1 MKAENALKPGDVELT
16 KVDDIDGTALEG
28 AVFKIVDANDEKKV
42 IRENIKTGADGKAI
56 ATDLR
61 PGDYKFIEVTAPK
74 YYDKIQIRLNLRS
87 QKVKRRRLLLPLKQ
101 LNKRRY

>member
-42 IRENIKTGADGKAI
+42 IRKN
-56 ATDLR
+56 
-61 PGDYKFIEVTAPK
+61 
-74 YYDKIQIRLNLRS
+74 
-87 QKVKRRRLLLPLKQ
+87 VKNWCRW
-101 LNKRRY
+101 

>member
-42 IRENIKTGADGKAI
+42 IRENVKLVRMVKLSLLAYALAI
-56 ATDLR
+56 
-61 PGDYKFIEVTAPK
+61 I
-74 YYDKIQIRLNLRS
+74 NLS
-87 QKVKRRRLLLPLKQ
+87 K
-101 LNKRRY
+101 

>member
-42 IRENIKTGADGKAI
+42 IRENVKLVRMVKLSLLAYAW
-56 ATDLR
+56 
-61 PGDYKFIEVTAPK
+61 
-74 YYDKIQIRLNLRS
+74 RL
-87 QKVKRRRLLLPLKQ
+87 
-101 LNKRRY
+101 

>member
-42 IRENIKTGADGKAI
+42 IRENIKLVRMVKLSLLAYALAI
-56 ATDLR
+56 
-61 PGDYKFIEVTAPK
+61 I
-74 YYDKIQIRLNLRS
+74 NLS
-87 QKVKRRRLLLPLKQ
+87 K
-101 LNKRRY
+101 

>member
-42 IRENIKTGADGKAI
+42 IRENIKLVQMVKLSLPTYALAI
-56 ATDLR
+56 
-61 PGDYKFIEVTAPK
+61 I
-74 YYDKIQIRLNLRS
+74 NLS
-87 QKVKRRRLLLPLKQ
+87 K
-101 LNKRRY
+101 

>member
-42 IRENIKTGADGKAI
+42 ISENVKLVRMVKLSLLAYALAI
-56 ATDLR
+56 
-61 PGDYKFIEVTAPK
+61 I
-74 YYDKIQIRLNLRS
+74 NLS
-87 QKVKRRRLLLPLKQ
+87 K
-101 LNKRRY
+101 

>member
-42 IRENIKTGADGKAI
+42 IRENVKLVRMVKLSLLAYALVII
-56 ATDLR
+56 
-61 PGDYKFIEVTAPK
+61 
-74 YYDKIQIRLNLRS
+74 NLS
-87 QKVKRRRLLLPLKQ
+87 K
-101 LNKRRY
+101 